1 MPCRRLTSRPRQR
14 SALGSQVS
22 AVKFRRTS
30 AGRCG
35 ATTCRGYST
44 RVVGVASDVSG
55 LLSRLLRQPALRL
68 PGGLSV
74 SAFSPAGS
82 RVILFLIPT
91 GRRWVYGLY

>member
-1 MPCRRLTSRPRQR
+1 MV
-14 SALGSQVS
+14 A
-22 AVKFRRTS
+22 
-30 AGRCG
+30 
-35 ATTCRGYST
+35 
-44 RVVGVASDVSG
+44 VASDVVG

-91 GRRWVYGLY
+91 GRR